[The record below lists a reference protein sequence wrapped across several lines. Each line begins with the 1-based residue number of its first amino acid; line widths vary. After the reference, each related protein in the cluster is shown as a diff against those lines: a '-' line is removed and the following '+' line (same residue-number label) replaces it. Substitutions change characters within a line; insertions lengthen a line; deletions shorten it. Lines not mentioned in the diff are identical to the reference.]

1 MKKISRILLAL
12 IPGALA
18 FLMIMTEPF
27 YSLDAMLT
35 DKVYSQMKGAGD
47 TVKIIAIDEE
57 TLNEYGPLN
66 TWSREKSADLI
77 DYLYDGDNA
86 PSVLA
91 FDLMYIG
98 ETDDAIDGRLAKA
111 AEGKD
116 IVTASNLVYRGRV
129 RYNKDGSPYY
139 DTRNIDTEERPFAAL
154 DEVSLSGFANAEM
167 SKDGFVRTTQF
178 SALVNDETRYSFATR
193 IYLEYMKKA
202 GLEERALATISK
214 DNQVQFF
221 YSGKPGEYTRFSLKN
236 VLEGKVP
243 KEEFADSIVIVGA
256 YAPGLTDSYHS
267 AAKRS
272 KDMYGVE
279 INANIV
285 SALLNEKT
293 ATKAPLIW
301 YAIIAA
307 LILFGYTY
315 LAREMKM
322 YPALLV
328 GIWVLMGFGIA
339 GRLLAVNGSL
349 ISLIYV
355 LITVVIIGTWVII
368 EKYVLEI
375 FQKKKVIDTFKKYMA
390 PQVID
395 NMAKDELFNIEM
407 KGERRHVAVLFVD
420 IRGFTSMSEA
430 LEPEEVVQILNQY
443 LTLTTKCIFDHG
455 GMLDKFI
462 GDATMAIFNAPND
475 QEDYIYKAILAGIDM
490 VKYGNELGEKL
501 LEQYGRTVSF
511 GVGVNIGE
519 AIVGNIGCDTR
530 LDYTA
535 IGDTVNTASR
545 IEGKAKGGELLI
557 TEDTMKA
564 LEGRIVTEYVEAM
577 ALKGKAE
584 PVNVYRVLET
594 KEN

>member
-12 IPGALA
+12 IPAALV
-18 FLMIMTEPF
+18 FLMIISEPF

-35 DKVYSQMKGAGD
+35 DKVYSQMKGLGD

-57 TLNEYGPLN
+57 TLDAYGPLN
-66 TWSREKSADLI
+66 TWSREKTADLI
-77 DYLYDGDNA
+77 EYLYDGDNEPA
-86 PSVLA
+86 VLA
-91 FDLMYIG
+91 FDVMFIG
-98 ETDDAIDGRLAKA
+98 ETDETVDGRLADVAK
-111 AEGKD
+111 GKD
-116 IVTASNLVYRGRV
+116 IVTASNLVYRGRT

-139 DTRNIDTEERPFAAL
+139 DKKNIETEERPFTAL
-154 DEVSLSGFANAEM
+154 DEVSISGYANAEL

-178 SALVNDETRYSFATR
+178 TAQVEDETRYSFATR
-193 IYLEYMKKA
+193 IYLEYMKKMGA
-202 GLEERALATISK
+202 EEKAQAAIAK

-221 YSGKPGEYTRFSLKN
+221 YSGKPGECTRFSLKN
-236 VLEGKVP
+236 VLEGKIP
-243 KEEFADSIVIVGA
+243 KEEFANSIVIVGA
-256 YAPGLTDSYHS
+256 YAPGLMDSYHS

-272 KDMYGVE
+272 QDMYGVE

-285 SALLNEKT
+285 NALLNEKT
-293 ATKAPLIW
+293 AKKASVLW
-301 YAIIAA
+301 YAIITA
-307 LILFGYTY
+307 LIIFAYTY

-328 GIWVLMGFGIA
+328 GVWVLMGFGIA
-339 GRLLAVNGSL
+339 GRILAINGLLV
-349 ISLIYV
+349 SLIYV
-355 LITVVIIGTWVII
+355 LIAILLVATWVIV

-375 FQKKKVIDTFKKYMA
+375 FQKKKVIETFKKYMA

-395 NMAKDELFNIEM
+395 NMAKDDLFKIEM

-420 IRGFTSMSEA
+420 IRGFTTMSES
-430 LEPEEVVQILNQY
+430 LDPEEVVQILNQY
-443 LTLTTKCIFDHG
+443 LSLTTKCIFDHG

-475 QEDYIYKAILAGIDM
+475 QEDYIYKAILAGLDM
-490 VKYGNELGEKL
+490 VKYGDELGEKL
-501 LEQYGRTVSF
+501 LEQYGKTVSF

-519 AIVGNIGCDTR
+519 AIVGNIGCETR

-557 TEDTMKA
+557 TEGTMKA
-564 LEGRIVTEYVEAM
+564 LEGRIKYEYVEAM

-584 PVNVYRVLET
+584 PVNVYRVIGT
-594 KEN
+594 IDK

>member
-1 MKKISRILLAL
+1 MKKLSRILLAL
-12 IPGALA
+12 IPAALV
-18 FLMIMTEPF
+18 FLMIVAEPF

-35 DKVYSQMKGAGD
+35 DKVYSQMKGIGD
-47 TVKIIAIDEE
+47 TIKIIAIDEE
-57 TLNEYGPLN
+57 TLAEYGPLN

-77 DYLYDGDNA
+77 EYLCDGEND

-91 FDLMYIG
+91 FDLMFIG
-98 ETDDAIDGRLAKA
+98 ETDSEVDNRLAA
-111 AEGKD
+111 AATGKN
-116 IVTASNLVYRGRV
+116 IITASNLVYRGAT

-139 DTRNIDTEERPFAAL
+139 DKKNIETEERPYTSL
-154 DEVSLSGFANAEM
+154 DEVSLSGYANAEM

-178 SALVNDETRYSFATR
+178 STIVGNETRYSFATR

-202 GLEERALATISK
+202 GLEERALATITK

-221 YSGKPGEYTRFSLKN
+221 YSGKPGEVTRFSLKN
-236 VLEGKVP
+236 VLDGKIP
-243 KEEFADSIVIVGA
+243 KEEFKDSIVIVGA
-256 YAPGLTDSYHS
+256 YAPGLMDSYHS
-267 AAKRS
+267 AAKRN
-272 KDMYGVE
+272 KDMYGAE

-285 SALLNEKT
+285 NALLNEKT
-293 ATKAPLIW
+293 ATKAPVIW
-301 YAIIAA
+301 YALISA
-307 LILFGYTY
+307 LALFAYTY
-315 LAREMKM
+315 MAREMKM

-328 GIWVLMGFGIA
+328 GLWVLMGFGIA
-339 GRLLAVNGSL
+339 GRVLAVNGSL
-349 ISLIYV
+349 ISLVYV
-355 LITVVIIGTWVII
+355 LIAVLLVAAWVII

-407 KGERRHVAVLFVD
+407 KGQRKHVAVLFVD
-420 IRGFTSMSEA
+420 IRGFTSMSEV
-430 LEPEEVVQILNQY
+430 LDPEEVVQILNQY
-443 LTLTTKCIFDHG
+443 LSLTTKCIFDHG

-475 QEDYIYKAILAGIDM
+475 QEDYIYKAILAGLDM
-490 VKYGNELGEKL
+490 VKYGDELGKKL

-519 AIVGNIGCDTR
+519 AIVGNIGCETR

-557 TEDTMKA
+557 TEDTMKS

-577 ALKGKAE
+577 SLKGKAE
-584 PVNVYRVLET
+584 PVNVYRVLGIID
-594 KEN
+594 